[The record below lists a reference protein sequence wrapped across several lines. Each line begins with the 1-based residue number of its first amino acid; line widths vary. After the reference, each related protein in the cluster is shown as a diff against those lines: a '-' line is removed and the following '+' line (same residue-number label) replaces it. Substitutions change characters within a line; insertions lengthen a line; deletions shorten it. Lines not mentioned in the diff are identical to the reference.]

1 MRPDATLTN
10 TLSHCTVG
18 NLGGLDRQ
26 QVEAIYF
33 WSHFLGFL
41 GVNWSQSL
49 LEACL
54 SPSYTRGR
62 PLQPLELLLTL
73 LEM

>member
-1 MRPDATLTN
+1 MPLLLTL
-10 TLSHCTVG
+10 TVG

-26 QVEAIYF
+26 QVQAIFKCF

-54 SPSYTRGR
+54 SPSYTRGG